1 MKNFA
6 RARLKAEQCWYLK
19 LITLYIIS
27 LKAALVAA
35 FFMKTAT
42 AESLILTA
50 YFYTINEPA
59 MTMQEVMA
67 QLEKLGSEK
76 MRQINKK
83 TGAGDNQF
91 GVKMGDIRNV
101 AKKIRKDHALALQLW
116 NTGNVDAQLVA
127 ALIMDTKKLTLDDM
141 NTLVTGIAS
150 TWVADWFNSYIL
162 KEFPDK
168 EKLREKW
175 MKSKHPMTGRS
186 GWSLMSG
193 RVVREPEGIDLPA
206 LLDRIEKEMPKAAPE
221 TQWTMNSTLAQIGI
235 HFPEHRKRAIAL
247 GEKLG
252 IYRDYPVSKGCTSPF
267 APIWIEEMVK
277 RQK

>member
-1 MKNFA
+1 
-6 RARLKAEQCWYLK
+6 
-19 LITLYIIS
+19 
-27 LKAALVAA
+27 
-35 FFMKTAT
+35 
-42 AESLILTA
+42 
-50 YFYTINEPA
+50 
-59 MTMQEVMA
+59 MTKQEVMT

-101 AKKIRKDHALALQLW
+101 AKKIKKDHTLSLELW

-141 NTLVTGIAS
+141 NTLVTDIAS

-175 MKSKHPMTGRS
+175 MKSKHPMTARS

-193 RVVREPEGIDLPA
+193 RVAREPEGIDLPA
-206 LLDRIEKEMPKAAPE
+206 LLDRIEKEMPKASPE